1 MKRILLLI
9 LLCVSILVHA
19 QTDVYLNINH
29 LLGTQ
34 TFTLNTQASSPSGE
48 AFKVNRL
55 EYYISEITLIHD
67 GGQET
72 MVPDYWILVNA
83 SNTESY
89 LLGNFSITTLE
100 GVKFGIGVNVDVNH
114 LDPASYPMSHPLAP
128 KSPSMHWG
136 WSSGYRFLALE
147 GKSGNN
153 FSQTFEIHGLG
164 DGNYAYSSTTLD
176 GEMVNG
182 DLHINLDADY
192 TKLLDNISVASGP
205 ISHGETGISRSAI
218 MNLNT
223 IVFAEAAAPNG
234 INNPAVS
241 DLHCFPVPSNGSVF
255 ITPDWDEAMVTIEVL
270 NVNGQRIRSFT
281 TGNSGLIEIEDL
293 PKGVYFIQAKSDDV
307 VIGQVKAVVVK

>member
-9 LLCVSILVHA
+9 LLCISIQIHA

-34 TFTLNTQASSPSGE
+34 PFMLNTQASSSSGE
-48 AFKVNRL
+48 AFKIKRL
-55 EYYISEITLIHD
+55 EYYISEITLVHD

-83 SNTESY
+83 SNTVSY
-89 LLGNFSITTLE
+89 LLGSFSITSLE
-100 GVKFGIGVNVDVNH
+100 GIKLGIGVNSDVNH
-114 LDPASYPMSHPLAP
+114 LDPASYPMAHPLAP

-136 WSSGYRFLALE
+136 WSSGYRFLVLE

-153 FSQTFEIHGLG
+153 FSQTFEIHAVG
-164 DGNYAYSSTTLD
+164 DANYAYSSTTLA

-192 TKLLDNISVASGP
+192 TKLLNDILVASGP
-205 ISHGETGISRSAI
+205 IIHGETGIARSALL
-218 MNLNT
+218 NLNST
-223 IVFAEAAAPNG
+223 VFTEAATPNG
-234 INNPAVS
+234 INNPVVT
-241 DLHCFPVPSNGSVF
+241 DLHCFPVPSIGSVF
-255 ITPDWDEAMVTIEVL
+255 LTPGWDEAIVTIEVL
-270 NVNGQRIRSFT
+270 NVNGQKVRSFT

-293 PKGVYFIQAKSDDV
+293 PNGVYLIQAKSDN
-307 VIGQVKAVVVK
+307 IILGQVKALVIN